1 MSDTENFDTLHNHST
16 NLTAIVI
23 SKIFKKKFLKWHFIT
38 TVFTTSW
45 KSLSAKTVSQ
55 CNVVAATCFDML
67 TFLGF
72 LSTMTMISKKKI
84 QNIFP
89 FIISNQNVT
98 LRHLSF
104 TSKVVLPQNLFLSK
118 ALWAQINGF

>member
-1 MSDTENFDTLHNHST
+1 MYSNYF
-16 NLTAIVI
+16 
-23 SKIFKKKFLKWHFIT
+23 FPRWHLIT

-72 LSTMTMISKKKI
+72 LSTMTMISKF
-84 QNIFP
+84 FP
-89 FIISNQNVT
+89 KYIPIYRLQG
-98 LRHLSF
+98 RHEKQGSQGLVAWS
-104 TSKVVLPQNLFLSK
+104 L
-118 ALWAQINGF
+118 AGF